1 MNTIKILIEGY
12 ANISEKGV
20 TASSTVTLIRSNKIN
35 IIVDPGINRK
45 LLLMKLSEEELSVND
60 INFVFMTH
68 THPDHNL
75 LTAIF
80 PNAKTIDNE
89 LIYDED
95 REIEHDMK
103 IPGTN
108 IEIINTPG
116 HDQFHASLLVPTKEG
131 KIVVAGDVFWW
142 MDDEKQLTDKKSLIN
157 KKDPY
162 GKDEKALQKSRKL
175 ILEIAD
181 YIIPGHGKMFKVLN
195 K

>member
-1 MNTIKILIEGY
+1 MNTIKVLIEGY
-12 ANISEKGV
+12 ASISKKGV
-20 TASSTVTLIRSNKIN
+20 IASSTVTLIRSNKIN

-45 LLLMKLSEEELSVND
+45 LLLLKLEENNLKVDD
-60 INFVFMTH
+60 IDFVFMTH
-68 THPDHNL
+68 THADHNL
-75 LTAIF
+75 LTGLF
-80 PNAKTIDNE
+80 PDAKVIDNE

-103 IPGTN
+103 VPGTN

-131 KIVVAGDVFWW
+131 KVVVAGDVFWW
-142 MDDEKQLTDKKSLIN
+142 MDDEKQTTDKDSLIGR
-157 KKDPY
+157 KDPY

-181 YIIPGHGKMFKVLN
+181 YIIPGHGKIFKN
-195 K
+195 DKY